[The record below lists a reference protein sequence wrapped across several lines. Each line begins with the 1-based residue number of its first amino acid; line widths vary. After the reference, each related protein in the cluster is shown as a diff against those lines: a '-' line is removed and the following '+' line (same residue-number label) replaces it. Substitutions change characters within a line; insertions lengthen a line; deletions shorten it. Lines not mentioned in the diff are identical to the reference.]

1 MEFKSDNASGVPH
14 VMFEAM
20 VLANEGAVSAYGD
33 DPWTKQVEK
42 KFSEIFEREVVVSIV
57 STGTAAN
64 SLGLALYSPPWGG
77 VVCHHES
84 HIMVDECAAPE
95 FYSGGV
101 KLIGVE
107 GAQGKMTPESVND
120 ALYYMVKGDQHSIQP
135 SVLSLTQVTE
145 AGTVYSLEEIRALSD
160 VAASRDLK
168 MHMDGAR
175 FGNALM
181 ALGCSP
187 ADMTW
192 KSGID
197 VLSFGAT
204 KGGALA
210 AEAVILFDA
219 KKADELM
226 YRRKRAGHLLS
237 KSRFAAAQLLA
248 YLDNDLWL
256 KSAAHAN
263 AMSARLA
270 QGISRSNKLRHAFDV
285 DANMQFVIM
294 TIAVHEWL
302 QSAGAHYYL
311 WPGRGPRDG
320 NAKHRDEVIAR
331 FVCGFAT
338 TQEEVDEFVAVVGL
352 LG

>member
-1 MEFKSDNASGVPH
+1 MEFKSDNISGVPH

-20 VLANEGAVSAYGD
+20 VRANEGAANAYGD
-33 DPWTKQVEK
+33 DPWTKMVEK
-42 KFSEIFEREVVVSIV
+42 KFSEIFEREVIVSIV

-77 VVCHHES
+77 VVCHQES

-95 FYSGGV
+95 FYSGGA
-101 KLIGVE
+101 KLIGTGGE
-107 GAQGKMTPESVND
+107 QGKMTSETIED
-120 ALYYMVKGDQHSIQP
+120 ALYYMVKGDQHCIQP
-135 SVLSLTQVTE
+135 SVLSITQVTE

-192 KSGID
+192 KSGVD

-210 AEAVILFDA
+210 AEAVILFDV

-226 YRRKRAGHLLS
+226 YRRKRGGHLLS
-237 KSRFAAAQLLA
+237 KNRFTAAQLLA
-248 YLDNDLWL
+248 FLDDDLWL
-256 KSAAHAN
+256 KNAAHAN
-263 AMSARLA
+263 DMAARLA
-270 QGISRSNKLRHAFDV
+270 RGISQSNKLRHAFDV
-285 DANMQFVIM
+285 DANMQFIIM

-302 QSAGAHYYL
+302 QSAGARYYT
-311 WPGRGPRDG
+311 WPGRGPRG
-320 NAKHRDEVIAR
+320 AGAKRDDEVISR
-331 FVCGFAT
+331 FVCGFST
-338 TQEEVDEFVAVVGL
+338 TPEEVDEFVAVVGL